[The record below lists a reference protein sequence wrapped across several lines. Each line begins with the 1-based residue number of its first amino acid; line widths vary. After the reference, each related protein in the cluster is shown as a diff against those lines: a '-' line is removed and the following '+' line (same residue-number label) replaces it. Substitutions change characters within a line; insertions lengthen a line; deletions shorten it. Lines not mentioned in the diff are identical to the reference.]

1 MQPLDNSSTELSD
14 IVSMIKNSFTGLES
28 AIANTYFKAN
38 KIDELY
44 KTNFNKLL
52 TEFIIKTS
60 IRQHQVNSL
69 NKIYSQ

>member
-1 MQPLDNSSTELSD
+1 MQPLDNTSTELSD
-14 IVSMIKNSFTGLES
+14 IASISFLELES
-28 AIANTYFKAN
+28 ANPNAYTKAN
-38 KIDELY
+38 KIDELS

-60 IRQHQVNSL
+60 IRQYQVNTL

>member
-1 MQPLDNSSTELSD
+1 MQPPDNVSTELGD
-14 IVSMIKNSFTGLES
+14 IAAMIKYSFVELES
-28 AIANTYFKAN
+28 AISNTYFKAN
-38 KIDELY
+38 KIDELS

-60 IRQHQVNSL
+60 IRQYQVNKL